1 MISVIFLL
9 SLSEK
14 YYNRLKRSM
23 YCLDQTFVDN
33 KFHMLESKCCYTD
46 WSAGF
51 VEELD
56 NLIMCFKLQTVLF
69 DITYCL

>member
-33 KFHMLESKCCYTD
+33 KFHMLESKCCYTA

-56 NLIMCFKLQTVLF
+56 NLIDVF
-69 DITYCL
+69 